1 MIYKIY
7 IQGLVELEANTME
20 EALKKARLKVI
31 NENATNLEYV
41 IEEEE

>member
-1 MIYKIY
+1 M
-7 IQGLVELEANTME
+7 QGLVELEADTIE